1 MSKSLRIILEMLA
14 NKKISVDDAEKLIKL
29 NPPEAIIA
37 VKENSESG
45 DSAKYLH
52 IVIEPVPG
60 NNSDS
65 QENFNIRVPT
75 ALLRAGIKLASVLP
89 TSVYN
94 QLNLILQE
102 KGIEIDLK
110 TIKPENIEELVGA
123 LSNLDVNILK
133 GTQHFHIYTE

>member
-1 MSKSLRIILEMLA
+1 MLA
-14 NKKISVDDAEKLIKL
+14 NKKISVDEAEKLIKL
-29 NPPEAIIA
+29 NPPEAIIG
-37 VKENSESG
+37 VKENLGTG

-52 IVIEPVPG
+52 IVIEPIPG
-60 NNSDS
+60 KNGDS

-75 ALLRAGIKLASVLP
+75 ALLRAGIKLASLLP
-89 TSVYN
+89 PSVYT
-94 QLNLILQE
+94 QLNAVLQE
-102 KGIEIDLK
+102 KGIEIDLR